1 MFKGLA
7 SHQSDRL
14 TDSLSCRQNGRCDEH
29 EKINGDTNRKLD
41 FVYAFCGFYVSFCT
55 SQRKVR
61 HCYYTSYKEFPPV
74 SDQDRISSHNIH
86 TISIMQVMWINI
98 WYSPDRRSILG
109 NTIPKVLDTT
119 WGLWP
124 QVLQKT
130 EGTVIPNTDQPW
142 LVSNIFIF
150 F

>member
-41 FVYAFCGFYVSFCT
+41 FVYAFCGFYVSCGT
-55 SQRKVR
+55 CQRKVR

-74 SDQDRISSHNIH
+74 SDQDRISLHNIH
-86 TISIMQVMWINI
+86 AISIMQVMWINI

-109 NTIPKVLDTT
+109 NTIPKVLATGFRWYT
-119 WGLWP
+119 RPRAQLFPIQTNLGWWITFLFFS
-124 QVLQKT
+124 KT
-130 EGTVIPNTDQPW
+130 
-142 LVSNIFIF
+142 
-150 F
+150 